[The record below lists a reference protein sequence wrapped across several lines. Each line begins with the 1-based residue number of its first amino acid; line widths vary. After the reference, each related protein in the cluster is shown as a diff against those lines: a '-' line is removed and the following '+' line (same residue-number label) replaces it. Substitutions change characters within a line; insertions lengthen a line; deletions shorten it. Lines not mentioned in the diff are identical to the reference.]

1 MSRPYVITVSSE
13 KGGVGKTTLATNLAV
28 YLKALSED
36 LPVTILSFDN
46 HFTVDRMFRLS
57 SDQAEYHVGHLFRDV
72 AATELIR
79 QGEYGVQIIPSCHNL
94 NIFNKQA
101 PSDEQLAEILS
112 KVHLGGVLIIDTC
125 PILDPY
131 TRNALYAADR
141 VIVPIKD
148 APSLENCRHLANF
161 FTDHGISRS
170 PLRLLPCLI
179 DSRIHY
185 SGPFRNSYQLLK
197 AYAIN
202 RGYRCLEGFIAK
214 SPKVESLATNPE
226 GKVYPVLTHGRST
239 DVHLQFSHLARQIYL
254 EYLEKGPHRMGEI
267 FEGQRTRE
275 QNLVR
280 REQERRQRLLGHCL
294 CCAKQLDQQQLQKAF
309 YAETSDRE
317 LCGFIEE
324 NCFYEMI
331 FNDLYGEQKAGSSSA
346 IRELFRESAQ
356 RSYFLM
362 QRLDTAK
369 ITLARLDKNGETL
382 SQRTSDIKTTRGLLR
397 RGTPFLH
404 NLLEHALPQNA
415 PGKLL
420 LLRQNSGHNGQIL
433 AEAPYARFQTVFSRA
448 RLDFETPEDVKDPGQ
463 NNLVFP

>member
-1 MSRPYVITVSSE
+1 MTRPYVITISSE

-36 LPVTILSFDN
+36 LPVTLLSFDN

-57 SDQAEYHVGHLFRDV
+57 ADQAEFHVGHIFRDV
-72 AATELIR
+72 DTTGLIH

-94 NIFNKQA
+94 NDFNPQA
-101 PSDEQLAEILS
+101 PSDEQLANILS
-112 KVHLGGVLIIDTC
+112 KIDLEGVLIIDTC

-148 APSLENCRHLANF
+148 APSLENCQHLANF
-161 FTDHGISRS
+161 FSDHGITKS

-179 DSRIHY
+179 DSRIRY

-226 GKVYPVLTHGRST
+226 GKVYPVLTKGRST
-239 DVHLQFSHLARQIYL
+239 EVHLQFSHIARQIYL
-254 EYLEKGPHRMGEI
+254 EYIEKGPHRMTEVSAGAT
-267 FEGQRTRE
+267 TRA
-275 QNLVR
+275 QNLAQ
-280 REQERRQRLLGHCL
+280 REQERCQRVLGHCL
-294 CCAKQLDQQQLQKAF
+294 CCGQQLDQQQLQMAF

-317 LCGFIEE
+317 LCGYLEE
-324 NCFYEMI
+324 NCFYKMI
-331 FNDLYGEQKAGSSSA
+331 FSDLYGEQKSGTSA
-346 IRELFRESAQ
+346 AARELFRESAQ

-362 QRLDTAK
+362 QRQEALK
-369 ITLARLDKNGETL
+369 VTLVRLDQNGETL
-382 SQRTSDIKTTRGLLR
+382 SQHTSDIKPSRGILR
-397 RGTPFLH
+397 RGNPLLH
-404 NLLEHALPQNA
+404 NLLEHALPEDIPN
-415 PGKLL
+415 KLL
-420 LLRQNSGHNGQIL
+420 LLRQNTGLSGQIL
-433 AEAPYARFQTVFSRA
+433 TEAPYARFQTVFSRA
-448 RLDFETPEDVKDPGQ
+448 RLDFESATEVETQDQSNP
-463 NNLVFP
+463 VFP